1 MPILNVF
8 EKKVILP
15 NYDYSEKYW
24 PIVSEIVFAEI
35 GETELKEP
43 TQVQDLLKKCFAKLC
58 AILEQKISEQ
68 KKASFY
74 IFCQYLH
81 EDSIEIWEEQINGNE
96 LGDIE
101 EDFAASRRILKIILE
116 QSCKINLVGTP
127 NFYNEIQANID
138 SYTEYLEELLYI
150 GSWCYILSEFIS
162 RSQLFP
168 SSIGLKYE
176 DGRLSILP
184 YQPFSELFKF
194 VFEEKDKHNSDIELS
209 DSIHGFIKLLKD
221 EFSVDYNNLS
231 SFVNRQIENP
241 IYRFGLNNINSIIE
255 ELHSE
260 LKYDKKFSTIF
271 YNGLKINK
279 YNCLSIEDCFLKN
292 QHENRHVFRPILELF
307 IDGETYHMIGRNKWS
322 ESLTLLSTNS
332 FPFGHFPTEWTV
344 YRSIKDFVNEIDN
357 THDKILED
365 PIKDLLKKA
374 NRIFDYNI
382 ESFSQPKTNNI
393 NIKNTVGD
401 IDILFLDEKYKIIY
415 VCECKHNRS
424 RFDLNNW
431 KRDYSNFKSKY
442 ENQLE
447 RKTNWVKDNTVVL
460 ENHLKLKYPERTDLD
475 ISQFETR
482 GIFIIN
488 APTIYM
494 FNGKYRAFTITDIK
508 DLLNEQYVDITF
520 KFTYESSGKTIFV
533 EYPYFDNLEKR
544 LKE

>member
-1 MPILNVF
+1 MPILNIF
-8 EKKVILP
+8 EKKFVLP

-24 PIVSEIVFAEI
+24 PIVSDIVFKEI
-35 GETELKEP
+35 GESELKEP
-43 TQVQDLLKKCFAKLC
+43 TQVQKLLKKCFALLC
-58 AILEQKISEQ
+58 LILDEKINEQKN
-68 KKASFY
+68 ASFY
-74 IFCQYLH
+74 IFCHYLH
-81 EDSIEIWEEQINGNE
+81 EDSIDIWQEQIMGND
-96 LGDIE
+96 LGAIE

-127 NFYNEIQANID
+127 NFYSEIQENID
-138 SYTEYLEELLYI
+138 SYTKYLEELLYI
-150 GSWCYILSEFIS
+150 GSWCYILSEFVS

-176 DGRLSILP
+176 ESGLSILT
-184 YQPFSELFKF
+184 YQPFPELFKF
-194 VFEEKDKHNSDIELS
+194 VFEEKDKHNSDVELS
-209 DSIHGFIKLLKD
+209 DSINGFKKLLKE
-221 EFSVDYNNLS
+221 EFKVDYNNLS
-231 SFVNRQIENP
+231 SFVNRQVENP
-241 IYRFGLNNINSIIE
+241 IYRFGLNKIDSIIE

-260 LKYDKKFSTIF
+260 LQYAKDFLTVF
-271 YNGLKINK
+271 YNGLKIDKN
-279 YNCLSIEDCFLKN
+279 NCLNIEDCFLKN
-292 QHENRHVFRPILELF
+292 QHENRHVYRPILELLV
-307 IDGETYHMIGRNKWS
+307 DGKIYHMIGRNKWI

-332 FPFGHFPTEWTV
+332 FPFGQFPSEWKA
-344 YRSIKDFVNEIDN
+344 YPSIKDFVNEIDN
-357 THDKILED
+357 THDKILEN
-365 PIKDLLKKA
+365 PIKELLEKA

-382 ESFSQPKTNNI
+382 ESLEQPQTDNI

-431 KRDYSNFKSKY
+431 KRDYSKFKSKY

-447 RKTNWVKDNTVVL
+447 RKTNWVKDNKIVL
-460 ENHLKLKYPERTDLD
+460 ENHLKVKNPQKTDLD

-494 FNGKYRAFTITDIK
+494 FNGKYRAFTISEIK
-508 DLLNEQYVDITF
+508 DLLNEQYVDTTF
-520 KFTYESSGKTIFV
+520 KFTNEISGKSIIV

-544 LKE
+544 LK

>member
-1 MPILNVF
+1 MPIQNIF
-8 EKKVILP
+8 EKKVVLP

-24 PIVSEIVFAEI
+24 PIVSDIVFKEI
-35 GETELKEP
+35 GESELKEP
-43 TQVQDLLKKCFAKLC
+43 TQVQELLKKCFAQLC
-58 AILEQKISEQ
+58 FTFDEKINEQ

-74 IFCQYLH
+74 IFCQYIH
-81 EDSIEIWEEQINGNE
+81 EDSIDIWREQIKGNS

-116 QSCKINLVGTP
+116 QSCTINLVGTP

-150 GSWCYILSEFIS
+150 GSWCYILSEFVS

-176 DGRLSILP
+176 DGGLSILT
-184 YQPFSELFKF
+184 YQPFPELFKF
-194 VFEEKDKHNSDIELS
+194 VFEDKDKHNSEVELS
-209 DSIHGFIKLLKD
+209 DSINGFIKLLKED
-221 EFSVDYNNLS
+221 FNVDYNNLS
-231 SFVNRQIENP
+231 SFVNRQLENP

-260 LKYDKKFSTIF
+260 LQYDKDFSTIF
-271 YNGLKINK
+271 YNGLKIDKN
-279 YNCLSIEDCFLKN
+279 NCLNTEDCFLKN
-292 QHENRHVFRPILELF
+292 QHENRHVYRPILELF
-307 IDGETYHMIGRNKWS
+307 VDGKIYHMIGRNKWI

-332 FPFGHFPTEWTV
+332 FPFGQFPSEWKA
-344 YRSIKDFVNEIDN
+344 YPSIKDFVNEIEN

-365 PIKDLLKKA
+365 PIKELLKKA

-382 ESFSQPKTNNI
+382 ESLEQPQTDNI

-424 RFDLNNW
+424 RFDFNNW
-431 KRDYSNFKSKY
+431 RRDYSNFKSKY

-447 RKTNWVKDNTVVL
+447 RKTNWVKENNIVL
-460 ENHLKLKYPERTDLD
+460 ENHLKLKNPERTDLD

-488 APTIYM
+488 TPTIYM
-494 FNGKYRAFTITDIK
+494 FNGKYRAFTISNIK
-508 DLLNEQYVDITF
+508 DLLNDQYVDITF
-520 KFTYESSGKTIFV
+520 KFTNESSGKTIIV
-533 EYPYFDNLEKR
+533 EYPYFDNLEKI

>member
-8 EKKVILP
+8 DKKVVLP
-15 NYDYSEKYW
+15 NYDYNEKYW
-24 PIVSEIVFAEI
+24 PIVSDIVFKEI
-35 GETELKEP
+35 GESELKEP
-43 TQVQDLLKKCFAKLC
+43 VQVQELLKKCFSKLC
-58 AILEQKISEQ
+58 SILDEKINEQ

-81 EDSIEIWEEQINGNE
+81 EDSIDIWQEQINGND

-116 QSCKINLVGTP
+116 QSCKVNLVGTP
-127 NFYNEIQANID
+127 NFYNEIQVNFN

-150 GSWCYILSEFIS
+150 GSWCYILSEFVS

-176 DGRLSILP
+176 DGGLSILT
-184 YQPFSELFKF
+184 YQPFPELFNF
-194 VFEEKDKHNSDIELS
+194 VFEEKEKHNSDVVLS
-209 DSIHGFIKLLKD
+209 DSINGFIKLLKAV
-221 EFSVDYNNLS
+221 FNVDYNNLS

-260 LKYDKKFSTIF
+260 LQYDKDFSTVF

-279 YNCLSIEDCFLKN
+279 NNCLNIEDCFLKN

-307 IDGETYHMIGRNKWS
+307 IDGEIYHMIGRNKWI

-332 FPFGHFPTEWTV
+332 FPFGQFPSEWKV
-344 YRSIKDFVNEIDN
+344 YPSIKDFVNEIDN

-365 PIKDLLKKA
+365 PIKELLKKA
-374 NRIFDYNI
+374 GRIFDSNI
-382 ESFSQPKTNNI
+382 ESIEQPQNDNI
-393 NIKNTVGD
+393 SIKNTVGD

-447 RKTNWVKDNTVVL
+447 RKANWVKDNTIVL
-460 ENHLKLKYPERTDLD
+460 ENHLKLKNPERTDLD

-494 FNGKYRAFTITDIK
+494 FNGKYRAFTISDIK
-508 DLLNEQYVDITF
+508 DLLNEQYVDVTF
-520 KFTYESSGKTIFV
+520 KFTNESSGKTIIV